1 MMKIKLFYNKEP
13 YQNILTKQEH
23 GVDVWNDLPNNI
35 NDSSFY
41 KILNILGI
49 EYEWSNDPDN
59 SCLLYTSPIP
69 RDP

>member
-49 EYEWSNDPDN
+49 
-59 SCLLYTSPIP
+59 
-69 RDP
+69 

>member
-41 KILNILGI
+41 KILNILKTKVFLNI
-49 EYEWSNDPDN
+49 
-59 SCLLYTSPIP
+59 TKIF
-69 RDP
+69 